1 MSDEYS
7 VCPVCGSNSGQG
19 CTADCTAAEITK
31 LRAEVFWLR
40 QGMSAKL
47 SDHMNG
53 TPCAEIRW
61 QHERETLQAEVER
74 LTSEAGSAY
83 ADGVHDGG
91 NKATEAVH
99 ELLKQKDA
107 TIARLTAALELWM
120 DAVRIDA
127 TMEGPQYMGAGSTLG
142 RKVAEATLAALQQEP
157 HK

>member
-1 MSDEYS
+1 
-7 VCPVCGSNSGQG
+7 
-19 CTADCTAAEITK
+19 
-31 LRAEVFWLR
+31 
-40 QGMSAKL
+40 MSAKL

-53 TPCAEIRW
+53 TPCAEGQGAEIAKLRAEVASKN
-61 QHERETLQAEVER
+61 QQFQDYARRMESELNASAAANATLQAEVER